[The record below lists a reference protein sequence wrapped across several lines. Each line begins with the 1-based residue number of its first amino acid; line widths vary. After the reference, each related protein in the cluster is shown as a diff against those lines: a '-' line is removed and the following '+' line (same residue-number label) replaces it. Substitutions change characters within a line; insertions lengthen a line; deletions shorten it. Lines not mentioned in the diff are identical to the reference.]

1 MTPNPTVQHHFL
13 HFKLF
18 SKTPDLRQTHSF
30 AAHSGLRSSLV
41 QEGIDRNNRYFRTRC
56 SYILSNFTLLF
67 SSAIEMSSTSTVN
80 FNIKGLILVGNFH
93 IFYMSYLFSGLV
105 VIHSRLFSVF
115 FMCYLVIK
123 GLLYLCSFDFR
134 SQMFTM
140 VIPNVSIL
148 SHIYIYEHLEFP

>member
-41 QEGIDRNNRYFRTRC
+41 QEGIDGNNRYFRTRC

-80 FNIKGLILVGNFH
+80 FNIKGPILVGNFH
-93 IFYMSYLFSGLV
+93 IFLHVLSFSWVGSHPFPSFFWV
-105 VIHSRLFSVF
+105 FSCAIWSSKV
-115 FMCYLVIK
+115 YYVYVHLILDHK
-123 GLLYLCSFDFR
+123 CS
-134 SQMFTM
+134 
-140 VIPNVSIL
+140 L
-148 SHIYIYEHLEFP
+148 W

>member
-115 FMCYLVIK
+115 YHVLF
-123 GLLYLCSFDFR
+123 GHQR
-134 SQMFTM
+134 SIISMF
-140 VIPNVSIL
+140 I
-148 SHIYIYEHLEFP
+148 